1 MPAPET
7 VLPSQETAN
16 ARNEWRCA
24 ALCALIVVLAV
35 ALADPRLETGLY
47 DDWAY
52 ARTVQVL
59 AATGHL
65 RYFGASNPLLG
76 VQAFWGALWVWLFGF
91 SFTALRLAT
100 LPFAAGCGLLLYAL
114 GRRAGLVPVLST
126 FGALVI
132 VLCPVFVPLAA
143 SFMTDVYG
151 FFFLLACIY
160 GCVRAVA
167 DAEAISFGERAAW
180 LTFGAAMGFLG
191 GSARQAVWLAP
202 LVLLPWCALV
212 ALFSRRD
219 GDSRANG
226 ARLAAAAGVLWAV
239 VAGAV
244 FACLRWYAAQPYS
257 LPDSPLA
264 GLADV
269 VRRAPFLPADLFAF
283 VLTALLLSLPVFAAT
298 VRSWGEAGRRA
309 GVIVWA
315 VALLVCLGGP
325 FVRFGDRAFAP
336 WARNFVT
343 RWGISLP
350 NETLIGARAQT
361 LPFAAW
367 AVLSVA
373 VYALLATLLITAG
386 IALWERRGKVKGPH
400 RAPTLT
406 VCSAFV
412 LFAAVY
418 LPPLAPRA
426 AQGNV
431 FDRYL
436 LLVLPAVTMPVLL
449 FHQKRSGPTLPR
461 GAWGILAVFGA
472 YSVAATHD
480 YLAMSRARLQ
490 AASVLIAAGVPRTQI
505 VAGVEFDGWTQI
517 EANGYVNDPRI
528 VVPPG
533 AYHPPA
539 AEGTGRA
546 DLFWFMPWTPAI
558 TPRYVV
564 ALSPSQS
571 LLPSPF
577 APVRY
582 ARWLALGGNGPPAEV
597 VTQRVPDTGPQ

>member
-1 MPAPET
+1 M
-7 VLPSQETAN
+7 
-16 ARNEWRCA
+16 
-24 ALCALIVVLAV
+24 LAV

-52 ARTVQVL
+52 ARTVQAL

-91 SFTALRLAT
+91 SFTLLRLTT
-100 LPFAAGCGLLLYAL
+100 LPVAAGCALLLYAL
-114 GRRAGLVPVLST
+114 GRRAGLVPVLSL
-126 FGALVI
+126 FGTLVI
-132 VLCPVFVPLAA
+132 VLSPIFVPLAA

-151 FFFLLACIY
+151 FFFLLACVY

-167 DAEAISFGERAAW
+167 ADEDRVSFGARAAW
-180 LTFGAAMGFLG
+180 LTMGAGMGFLG
-191 GSARQAVWLAP
+191 GSARQTVWLAP

-212 ALFSRRD
+212 ALFWQRGPSGRKD
-219 GDSRANG
+219 A
-226 ARLAAAAGVLWAV
+226 ARLAATAGVLWAAV
-239 VAGAV
+239 GGAA

-257 LPDSPLA
+257 LPDNPLA

-283 VLTALLLSLPVFAAT
+283 VLTGLLLSLPVFAAT
-298 VRSWGEAGRRA
+298 VRAWREAGRRA
-309 GVIVWA
+309 SVIVWA
-315 VALLVCLGGP
+315 VVLLVCLGGP

-343 RWGISLP
+343 RWGVSLP
-350 NETLIGARAQT
+350 NETLIGTRGQT
-361 LPFAAW
+361 LPFVVW
-367 AVLSVA
+367 AVLSLT
-373 VYALLATLLITAG
+373 VYVLLATLLIAAG
-386 IALWERRGKVKGPH
+386 TYLWERRGEVKRLASRHAALP
-400 RAPTLT
+400 APTLT
-406 VCSAFV
+406 VCGAFA

-431 FDRYL
+431 FDRYV
-436 LLVLPAVTMPVLL
+436 LLVLPAVTIPVLL
-449 FHQKRSGPTLPR
+449 FHQRRVGPALSLW
-461 GAWGILAVFGA
+461 AWGTLAVFGV
-472 YSVAATHD
+472 YSVATTHD

-490 AASVLIAAGVPRTQI
+490 AASALMAAGVPRTQI

-533 AYHPPA
+533 AYHPRGA
-539 AEGTGRA
+539 DGEMGQAD
-546 DLFWFMPWTPAI
+546 DLFWFLPWTPAI
-558 TPRYVV
+558 TPRYVI

-571 LLPSPF
+571 LLPSSF

-582 ARWLALGGNGPPAEV
+582 ARWLALGGDDPHRPK
-597 VTQRVPDTGPQ
+597 